1 MSENHRASYVALVA
15 ALRAEFGPLSLESI
29 WLQMRDHRYNP
40 TSLGT
45 LAQAVHDAHDV
56 RYDAESGGR

>member
-1 MSENHRASYVALVA
+1 VAEHRSTYVALVV
-15 ALRAEFGPLSLESI
+15 ALREEFHPLGLESL

-45 LAQAVHDAHDV
+45 LAQAVHDARDIAYDV
-56 RYDAESGGR
+56 EAVSR